1 MGLAYLIPSLFHL
14 FSFLITPETEKT
26 KLQLLT
32 KQPWRFNYTL
42 ETKQE
47 DNDWILVNDG
57 TDSCLKDDYIHF
69 FEDGSYDI
77 NSGLIICKNQD
88 QKQKHG
94 TWQFSVYKTMLK
106 MDNYS
111 LTISILTEHKLQL
124 IRKSNT
130 SQDRMTFIH

>member
-77 NSGLIICKNQD
+77 NSGLIKCGD
-88 QKQKHG
+88 QQNRKKG

-111 LTISILTEHKLQL
+111 LTISI
-124 IRKSNT
+124 
-130 SQDRMTFIH
+130 